1 MLSKYLAVTAGILL
15 FATLA
20 MAVTWQASSAPFS
33 FPGVGVKNPVV
44 MQSADLTYRSSSVR
58 GIIDITCILPGQAK
72 SGQISIYA
80 INGKVIKT
88 FIITSKTARVKW
100 NTGADHAPA
109 GIYVATLSSGASKK
123 SIRIMLSAKGG
134 N

>member
-1 MLSKYLAVTAGILL
+1 MLSKFFGVIAGILL
-15 FATLA
+15 FTTLA
-20 MAVTWQASSAPFS
+20 LAVTWQASSAPFS
-33 FPGVGVKNPVV
+33 FPGVGVKNPVA

-72 SGQISIYA
+72 SGQLSIYA

-88 FIITSKTARVKW
+88 FIITPRNTSIKW
-100 NTGADHAPA
+100 NAAAANTPA